1 MTQKGGDPPVPTTAI
16 LTGTLDDIR
25 RELLFVIRRS
35 GHAALGRAR
44 LTNDRTRPAFR
55 HAEHPADLIDRFA
68 APGGACYFPRSAS
81 CRISLSN
88 VRSETARRNRVFS
101 ASSSFSRFT

>member
-1 MTQKGGDPPVPTTAI
+1 MTQKSGDPPVPVTAV
-16 LTGTLDDIR
+16 LTGKRDDIR

-44 LTNDRTRPAFR
+44 LADDGTRPAFR
-55 HAEHPADLIDRFA
+55 HAERTADLIDRLA
-68 APGGACYFPRSAS
+68 APGGAYGFPRSAS
-81 CRISLSN
+81 CRISLSS
-88 VRSETARRNRVFS
+88 VRSDTTRRNRVFS